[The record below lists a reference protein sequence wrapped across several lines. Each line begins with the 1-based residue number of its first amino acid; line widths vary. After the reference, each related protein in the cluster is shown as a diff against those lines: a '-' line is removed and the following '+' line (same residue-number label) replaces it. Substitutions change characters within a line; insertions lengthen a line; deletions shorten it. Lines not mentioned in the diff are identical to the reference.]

1 MSESSRHLRVCARTA
16 GLFLAAGLVLSPS
29 SPAWA
34 QAVHPIRWAG
44 ASDSGPEVIGAPDE
58 ASVGLPAGA
67 DVTVAKF
74 DCGTLYAGLAAFLG
88 VPAATVAAA
97 DVIAFEGNGGHP
109 GESGGWESSKWS
121 FTDGIRSAGVVLDA
135 VAGTSTPPGI
145 VLANGSVTGDAYR
158 SYFGIPTSS
167 GQTVFSFMLFDLP
180 AAVDVDRP
188 SFRVTVAAYPSG
200 EGTPDPDAIGVLA
213 QPCRCAKKVRSTC
226 P

>member
-1 MSESSRHLRVCARTA
+1 MSESSRHLRVYTRRA
-16 GLFLAAGLVLSPS
+16 GLLLAAGLVLSAS
-29 SPAWA
+29 SSAWA

-44 ASDSGPEVIGAPDE
+44 ASDSGPEVVGAPDE
-58 ASVGLPAGA
+58 ASLGLSAGA

-88 VPAATVAAA
+88 VPAGTVAAA

-109 GESGGWESSKWS
+109 GESGGWESSKWT
-121 FTDGIRSAGVVLDA
+121 FTDGVRSTGVVLDA
-135 VAGTSTPPGI
+135 VAGTSSPPGI
-145 VLANGSVTGDAYR
+145 VIANGSVTGDAYR

-167 GQTVFSFMLFDLP
+167 GQTVFSFLLFDLP
-180 AAVDVDRP
+180 PGIDVDRP
-188 SFRVTVAAYPSG
+188 GFRATVAAYPSG

-213 QPCRCAKKVRSTC
+213 QPCGCAKKTRSAC